1 MKFPQ
6 RAIAAVLIL
15 LGLPAAVFSQD
26 KPASNAL
33 GRLALVSEDKL
44 ALNSEGKF
52 ALRIEDKLVLT
63 LDESIRLAL
72 QQNPFYLAEKAKEAG
87 ASAGV
92 REAVS
97 GFFPS
102 LNAQGTDI
110 LDKKVFSIT
119 FPSFFPGMAPQ
130 TIKMDFT
137 RTYQLSLNFG
147 LPLYAGG
154 RLMSGFRTAN
164 YNLESTRESIRQTK
178 QETVFNVKKAFYGYL
193 LAGKFVEVSEEAL
206 SLAEKHRQN
215 VQRLYDVG
223 MASKFDL
230 LRSKVAAANLKPQ
243 VIRARN
249 GLNMADLGLKILLG
263 LDLKQTIEV
272 KGELSY
278 KAVEA
283 DADAD
288 VAKALTM
295 RPDISQLNYQKLMA
309 SEMLKMARAAYLPTL
324 AVGGQYNYWS
334 NTLNLG
340 RKNWDSY
347 YTFTLVLN
355 VPIFNGFV
363 NQAKV
368 GAAEAVLKQ
377 LELTQKG
384 FLEKVKFDVQ
394 SAILDLRQ
402 ARESLQSQEKNVEQA
417 VESVRI
423 AELNFQEGL
432 ATNLDVSSVRV
443 ALSEARTNYTQA
455 LFDYAV
461 ALAALEKAVGQ
472 NQDSYE
478 R

>member
-26 KPASNAL
+26 KPPSNAL
-33 GRLALVSEDKL
+33 GRLALVSQDKL
-44 ALNSEGKF
+44 THESAG
-52 ALRIEDKLVLT
+52 KLVLT

-230 LRSKVAAANLKPQ
+230 LRSEVAAANLKPQ

-249 GLNMADLGLKILLG
+249 GLNMADLGLKTLLG

-295 RPDISQLNYQKLMA
+295 RPEISQLNYQKLMA

>member
-1 MKFPQ
+1 MKPIR
-6 RAIAAVLIL
+6 RALAALLIL
-15 LGLPAAVFSQD
+15 AGLSAAAPAQD
-26 KPASNAL
+26 KL
-33 GRLALVSEDKL
+33 
-44 ALNSEGKF
+44 
-52 ALRIEDKLVLT
+52 ILT

-72 QQNPFYLAEKAKEAG
+72 QQNPFYLAEKAREAG
-87 ASAGV
+87 ASAAV
-92 REAVS
+92 REAVA

-110 LDKKVFSIT
+110 LDKKPFTIT
-119 FPSFFPGMAPQ
+119 FPSLFPGMNPM
-130 TIKMDFT
+130 TVKMDFT
-137 RTYQLSLNFG
+137 RTYSLSLNFG

-154 RLMSGFRTAN
+154 RLMSGYRTAN
-164 YNLESTRESIRQTK
+164 LNLESTRESIRQTR
-178 QETVFNVKKAFYGYL
+178 QETVYNVKKAFYGYL
-193 LAGKFVEVSEEAL
+193 LARKLVEVSEEAL
-206 SLAEKHRQN
+206 DLAEKHHKN
-215 VQRLYDVG
+215 VQQLYDVG

-230 LRSKVAAANLKPQ
+230 LRSEVAAANLKPQ

-249 GLNMADLGLKILLG
+249 GLNTAELGLKTLLG
-263 LDLKQTIEV
+263 LDLKQAIEV

-283 DADAD
+283 EVDAN

-295 RPDISQLNYQKLMA
+295 RPELSQLNYQKLMA
-309 SEMLKMARAAYLPTL
+309 SEMLKIARAAYLPTL

-334 NTLNLG
+334 NALNLG
-340 RKNWDSY
+340 GKSWDSY
-347 YTFTLVLN
+347 YTFTLVLS

-377 LELTQKG
+377 LEFTQKG
-384 FLEKVKFDVQ
+384 MQGKVKLDVQ
-394 SAILDLRQ
+394 TSILDLRQ
-402 ARESLQSQEKNVEQA
+402 ARESLQSQEKNVEEA

-472 NQDSYE
+472 SQDAYE